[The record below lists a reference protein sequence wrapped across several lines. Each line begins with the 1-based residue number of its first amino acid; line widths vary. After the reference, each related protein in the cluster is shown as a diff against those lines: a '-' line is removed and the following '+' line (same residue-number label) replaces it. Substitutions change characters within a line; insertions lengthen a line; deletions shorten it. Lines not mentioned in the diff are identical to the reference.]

1 MLQTLFGNLDAM
13 AYRCRDD
20 AQWTMEFVSDGCRKL
35 TGYEPDDLLFNNRI
49 SYECITHPEDRVR
62 VREAVHRALEHR
74 SRYEVEYRLQHAD
87 GSVRWVVERGIG
99 LFDNEGRTTAL
110 EGIIQDITERKRVE
124 DSSRNAEKR
133 YQALFDNAIEGI
145 FRTSVDGRYLDAN
158 PALARMYGFAS
169 PQEMIAGLSDI
180 RRQLYV
186 ESARR
191 LDFMQQIRAHGTVT
205 RFESQV
211 YRRGGEIIWISE
223 NARAVFDDAGNV
235 LHYEGTV
242 EDITERKN
250 AEVLLR
256 EAEQRLERAIRG
268 TNDGLWEID
277 LSCGSMWLAPRFYE
291 MLGYDATQL
300 PASYSALENLV
311 HADDRE
317 LLNTALRQHLGAD
330 APFDLEYRLL
340 TQRGDYRWFRMRGLC
355 ERAGGGGPNRMA
367 GSLQDITEKKQFQ
380 QSLIEATAAAAAA
393 NRAKSDFLANMSHEI
408 RTPMNG
414 IIGMADLLLETTLD
428 RTQRDYAETIRA
440 SSGSLLT
447 VLNDVLDFSKIE
459 AGKLHLEALEL
470 NPQELIEDVGSTM
483 AVQAIAKN
491 LELVVIVDPSVPE
504 LVLGDAQRLRQC
516 LINLVG
522 NAIKFT
528 AQGEVVL
535 KALATAGE
543 GDTAQVCFEVRDTG
557 IGIADHALKTLFDP
571 FVQADSS
578 TTRHFGGT
586 GLGLSIVRRLVGM
599 MEGEA
604 GVRSEIGRG
613 SVFWFRVPF
622 KTLRHSIPHLRRPAV
637 AAARVLVVDDNA
649 ANCAA
654 LTAKLIAAGHDAVGL
669 ESAQEAIATMHRAV
683 HAAKPFD
690 VVLADLQMPGMSGAA
705 LGQQINSDAQLSS
718 ARVVMLTSLD
728 RYSEMQHFARMGFAG
743 YLSKPVRS
751 RELFACLDKVMARE
765 SREWHLQ
772 SQPLVTVRST
782 GSDNGQHA
790 FDGQVLVVEDNPV
803 NQKVAQRFLERLG
816 CTVTLAQNGAEGVD
830 LFQRGTFD
838 LVIMD
843 LQMPVMDGLTAT
855 KLMRACEPDGARTP
869 IVALTANAMVGELER
884 CLAAGM
890 DDFLTKPVLIDRLR
904 EMLKK
909 HFGTEDQGLTDEWAA
924 ATMVASSHVETAGA
938 APIDLHRWAEV
949 IGGDHEFGREL
960 ADTFSAS
967 ATSVLTEMQACIGNR
982 SQLQRAAHKLKG
994 ASSNVHATCLKQLC
1008 MAVEVGAHLL
1018 EEQRLLEYFDRMA
1031 CEIQRAIAVLQRLN
1045 AATGEI
1051 AAHQLN

>member
-1 MLQTLFGNLDAM
+1 MLQTLFANLDAM

-49 SYECITHPEDRVR
+49 SYECITHPDDRVR
-62 VREAVHRALEHR
+62 VREAVHLALEHQ
-74 SRYEVEYRLQHAD
+74 SRYEVEYRLRHAD

-99 LFDNEGRTTAL
+99 LFDHEGRTTAL

-124 DSSRNAEKR
+124 DSSRDAEKR

-169 PQEMIAGLSDI
+169 PHEMISGLSDI

-186 ESARR
+186 QSARR

-211 YRRGGEIIWISE
+211 YRKGGDIIWISE
-223 NARAVFDDAGNV
+223 NARAVFDDEGNV

-250 AEVLLR
+250 AEASLR

-277 LSCGSMWLAPRFYE
+277 LSSGSMWLTPRFYE
-291 MLGYDATQL
+291 MLGYDAAQL
-300 PASYSALENLV
+300 PASYAALEKLV

-317 LLNTALRQHLGAD
+317 LLNTALRQHLGVGD
-330 APFDLEYRLL
+330 PFDLEYRLL
-340 TQRGDYRWFRMRGLC
+340 TQRGEYRWFRMRGLG
-355 ERAGGGGPNRMA
+355 ERTNGGGPNTMA

-428 RTQRDYAETIRA
+428 RTQSDYAETIRA

-483 AVQAIAKN
+483 AVQAITKN
-491 LELVVIVDPSVPE
+491 LELVVSVDPGTPE

-535 KALATAGE
+535 HVFAMAAQ
-543 GDTAQVCFEVRDTG
+543 GDSSQVCFEVRDTG

-599 MEGEA
+599 MGGET

-613 SVFWFRVPF
+613 SVFWFRVPL
-622 KTLRHSIPHLRRPAV
+622 KTVRHSTPHSRSQAV

-654 LTAKLIAAGHDAVGL
+654 LTAKVVAAGHDAVAL
-669 ESAQEAIATMHRAV
+669 VTAQEAIAVMHRAV
-683 HAAKPFD
+683 LAGKPFD
-690 VVLADLQMPGMSGAA
+690 VVLADLQMPGMSGAV
-705 LGQQINSDAQLSS
+705 LGQRINADPQLSS

-728 RYSEMQHFARMGFAG
+728 KYSEMQHFARMGFAG

-772 SQPLVTVRST
+772 SQPLVAVRSA
-782 GSDNGQHA
+782 GSDSEPHSFN
-790 FDGQVLVVEDNPV
+790 GQVLVVEDNPV

-816 CTVTLAQNGAEGVD
+816 CTVTIAQNGAEGVD
-830 LFQRGTFD
+830 LFQRGAFD

-843 LQMPVMDGLTAT
+843 VQMPVMDGLTAT
-855 KLMRACEPDGARTP
+855 KLIRASEPSGARTP

-909 HFGTEDQGLTDEWAA
+909 HFDTEDKVLGDEWAA
-924 ATMVASSHVETAGA
+924 ATMVASSNVETAGA

-949 IGGDHEFGREL
+949 IGGDSEFGREL

-967 ATSVLTEMQACIGNR
+967 ATSVLTEMHTCINNR
-982 SQLQRAAHKLKG
+982 AQVQRAAHKLKG

-1018 EEQRLLEYFDRMA
+1018 EDQRLLEYFDRMA
-1031 CEIQRAIAVLQRLN
+1031 CEIQRATAVLQRLN
-1045 AATGEI
+1045 APRAKLPPI
-1051 AAHQLN
+1051 H